1 MSWESA
7 SIPLVAMVSWGT
19 PTSRSGSTTAT
30 FGSSSGLR
38 RLALTPP
45 PESTELRVTS
55 EPVPAVVG
63 TATQGSPGASIG
75 RPAPITSRWSRG
87 SLPDMPRTA
96 AALAT
101 SSALPPPNPRT
112 ASQPDSASSATA
124 ARTRPIDG
132 SAATANTTL
141 EMSTSDSAARMASA
155 RDAVRPVTTST
166 RLAPSPASAS
176 APR

>member
-1 MSWESA
+1 MNGLARCDSKGSMSWESA
-7 SIPLVAMVSWGT
+7 SIPLVAMVGGGT

-38 RLALTPP
+38 RLALTPL

-63 TATQGSPGASIG
+63 TATHGSPGRSIG

-87 SLPDMPRTA
+87 SVPEIPRTA

-112 ASQPDSASSATA
+112 ASQPASATSATA
-124 ARTRPIDG
+124 ARTARSMAQPRLRTPRLRCRPRSVPTG
-132 SAATANTTL
+132 WHPL
-141 EMSTSDSAARMASA
+141 GMSCGR
-155 RDAVRPVTTST
+155 
-166 RLAPSPASAS
+166 
-176 APR
+176 